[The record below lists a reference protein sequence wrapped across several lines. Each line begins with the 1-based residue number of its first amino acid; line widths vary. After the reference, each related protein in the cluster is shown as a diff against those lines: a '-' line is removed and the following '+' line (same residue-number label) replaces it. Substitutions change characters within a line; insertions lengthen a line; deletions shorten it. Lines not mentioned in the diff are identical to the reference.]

1 MKKFCFIPARGG
13 SKRLPSKNIIDF
25 CGKPMISYSILA
37 ALGSRCFDEVF
48 VSSDDPRCLEI
59 AEKFGAKPI
68 VRNADLATD
77 DARVSEVLLDFLASP
92 LADKYGTGVMC
103 CLFPAAPMRK
113 VRDVQAV
120 VEKIVPGECDFAIAV
135 TEYPLPPHQALV
147 LDGNGSLLPK
157 WPDLVNL
164 RDEDVGRLLVDNGS
178 TYAAYVPSFKE
189 RGHFYGNG
197 LKGHV
202 MSRETS
208 VDINTALDLKIATVI
223 AKTQNSD
230 T

>member
-1 MKKFCFIPARGG
+1 M
-13 SKRLPSKNIIDF
+13 
-25 CGKPMISYSILA
+25 
-37 ALGSRCFDEVF
+37 
-48 VSSDDPRCLEI
+48 
-59 AEKFGAKPI
+59 
-68 VRNADLATD
+68 
-77 DARVSEVLLDFLASP
+77 
-92 LADKYGTGVMC
+92 
-103 CLFPAAPMRK
+103 
-113 VRDVQAV
+113 
-120 VEKIVPGECDFAIAV
+120 
-135 TEYPLPPHQALV
+135 
-147 LDGNGSLLPK
+147 
-157 WPDLVNL
+157 NL